1 MSIIAECFAGGH
13 LRFQDG
19 YWRDDNGDIVE
30 VEKVVYCG
38 NCIHSRPIDKNVS
51 PYKYYRPECIICQ
64 CEDVVGEEPM
74 VYPPNHFCSFGKEK

>member
-1 MSIIAECFAGGH
+1 MAEYFADGH

-19 YWRDDNGDIVE
+19 FWRDDSGHIVE
-30 VEKVVYCG
+30 IEKVVYCC
-38 NCIHSRPIDKNVS
+38 NCIHSKPIDRNVS

-74 VYPPNHFCSFGKEK
+74 VYLPNHFCSFGKEN